1 VLDKITKDAIL
12 NLRNQENLKLKN
24 TIGKIGEKAMELIK
38 VRRHHQITL
47 PANLRRKF
55 RIAEGDYLK
64 VEDKKEGILIKP
76 VKVMDSDQA
85 YFHTKE
91 WQAGEAEADE
101 DIAAGNTVGPFENIE
116 DALDALKTA
125 KI

>member
-1 VLDKITKDAIL
+1 
-12 NLRNQENLKLKN
+12 
-24 TIGKIGEKAMELIK
+24 MELIK

-55 RIAEGDYLK
+55 HISEGDYVK
-64 VEDKKEGILIKP
+64 VEDREGGILIKP

-85 YFHTKE
+85 YFHTKT
-91 WQAGEAEADE
+91 WQEGETEADN
-101 DIAAGNTVGPFENIE
+101 DIAEGNTVGPFARIT
-116 DALDALKTA
+116 DALEALKTA